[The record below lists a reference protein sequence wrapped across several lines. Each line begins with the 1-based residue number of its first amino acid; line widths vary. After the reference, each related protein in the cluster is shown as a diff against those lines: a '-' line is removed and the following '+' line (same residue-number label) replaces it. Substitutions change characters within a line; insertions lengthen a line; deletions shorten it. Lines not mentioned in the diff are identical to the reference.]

1 MGLKNAAAYFQEVM
15 ASEVLNGLVNHILEL
30 YIDDVVT
37 HASTEDQFVERLE
50 LIFQRFRLHNI
61 KVSPKKCE
69 FGMSEIEVLGH
80 TINGTGIHFSRQK
93 LEGVNDVTLP
103 QMGTQLH
110 SFLELAN
117 YFRNHVKNVHE
128 LEKPLRQ
135 ILSQYPS
142 IRKIAWLPNGIKVF
156 NDLRAAVWGC
166 TKLFFV
172 DYDSPVYL
180 HTDACN
186 TGIGAYLFQVV
197 NGVEQ
202 PIGFLSKSLTGAQ
215 LNWSTFEQEGFAIHQ
230 ALKKFEYVLR
240 DIKFTLRT
248 DHRNLLYINEKASP
262 KVLRWKIDIQ
272 QFNFDVEHIPGPDNV
287 VADLY
292 SRLTVPPSDDSDVN
306 EYPDIERRQLPTT
319 VESSNLAL
327 TLALLTIAAGKNV
340 QSPPSAA
347 QLAAWRQPIPLDVK
361 ETIDKV
367 HNSTY
372 GHGGVERTLTLL
384 RKGVTW
390 GTMRA
395 DVRKYIRACPCCQLM
410 STLKLKVHLAPVETN
425 SLWFEGNLSARSIAF
440 QVNG

>member
-61 KVSPKKCE
+61 NVSPKKCE

-156 NDLRAAVWGC
+156 NDLRAAV
-166 TKLFFV
+166 
-172 DYDSPVYL
+172 
-180 HTDACN
+180 
-186 TGIGAYLFQVV
+186 
-197 NGVEQ
+197 
-202 PIGFLSKSLTGAQ
+202 
-215 LNWSTFEQEGFAIHQ
+215 
-230 ALKKFEYVLR
+230 
-240 DIKFTLRT
+240 
-248 DHRNLLYINEKASP
+248 
-262 KVLRWKIDIQ
+262 
-272 QFNFDVEHIPGPDNV
+272 
-287 VADLY
+287 
-292 SRLTVPPSDDSDVN
+292 
-306 EYPDIERRQLPTT
+306 
-319 VESSNLAL
+319 
-327 TLALLTIAAGKNV
+327 
-340 QSPPSAA
+340 
-347 QLAAWRQPIPLDVK
+347 
-361 ETIDKV
+361 
-367 HNSTY
+367 
-372 GHGGVERTLTLL
+372 
-384 RKGVTW
+384 
-390 GTMRA
+390 
-395 DVRKYIRACPCCQLM
+395 
-410 STLKLKVHLAPVETN
+410 
-425 SLWFEGNLSARSIAF
+425 
-440 QVNG
+440 